1 MRSRVFVL
9 LILAGLLL
17 AGCGVPSLTPAP
29 TAAPSPAAH
38 ATLTPQTLPTLLPS
52 PTLPPRLALPG
63 QVFTAAAGER
73 FQVLLPVETG
83 GYHWEYLTLADGA
96 IVQRLSVAPGDQG
109 EVWTFVAVEIGL
121 TDFRLGLFS
130 PGSSGQPV
138 QQQEYQIKVQ

>member
-17 AGCGVPSLTPAP
+17 AGCGVPSPTPAP
-29 TAAPSPAAH
+29 AAAPPPAAH
-38 ATLTPQTLPTLLPS
+38 ATFTPHPTATLLPG

-63 QVFTAAAGER
+63 QVFNAAAGER
-73 FQVLLPVETG
+73 FQVLLPVEAS

-96 IVQRLSVAPGDQG
+96 IVQRLSVATGDQG

-121 TDFRLGLFS
+121 TDFRLGLFP
-130 PGSSGQPV
+130 PGAGGQPL
-138 QQQEYQIKVQ
+138 QQQEYQIKVR